1 MAEQLITTQIEEGVA
16 TVTINNPPANTLTTA
31 VMNELESAI
40 KSLIADATV
49 KAAVITG
56 AGNMFIAGADI
67 REIAGLDSAAKA
79 RAVTQRGQAI
89 LNVIEQSPKPVIAA
103 INGLFCLGGG
113 LELALACHMR
123 VASERVRMGLPEIDL
138 GIMPGFG
145 GTQRLPRIVGASK
158 AAELILTGDKITGVE
173 AKAIGLVNKVVPE
186 AEVLKQAQGLAK
198 KIASKSQVSV
208 RSAMTAIGHGL
219 TAPPAAGLQKESE
232 LFGSLCETA
241 DMKEGVKA
249 FLEKRHPKWSDK

>member
-1 MAEQLITTQIEEGVA
+1 MAEQITTQVEEGIATLTIANPPTNVLS
-16 TVTINNPPANTLTTA
+16 TVT
-31 VMNELESAI
+31 MNELEAAV
-40 KSLIADATV
+40 KALIADPAV
-49 KAAVITG
+49 KVAVITG

-67 REIAGLDSAAKA
+67 REIAGLDSAAKG
-79 RAVTQRGQAI
+79 RAVTARGQAI
-89 LNVIEQSPKPVIAA
+89 LDLIERSPKPFIAA

-113 LELALACHMR
+113 LELAMACHMR

-198 KIASKSQVSV
+198 KIGSKSQVAV
-208 RSAMTAIGHGL
+208 RAAMSAIGHGL
-219 TAPPAAGLQKESE
+219 IAPLASGLEKEAE

-249 FLEKRHPKWSDK
+249 FLEKRHPKWLDK

>member
-1 MAEQLITTQIEEGVA
+1 VAEQLVTTQIDEGVA
-16 TVTINNPPANTLTTA
+16 TVTITNPPANTLTMA
-31 VMNELESAI
+31 VMTQLEAAI
-40 KSLIADATV
+40 GALIADPAV
-49 KAAVITG
+49 KAAVVTG

-67 REIAGLDSAAKA
+67 REIAGLDSAAKG
-79 RAVTQRGQAI
+79 RTVTLKGQAI
-89 LNVIEQSPKPVIAA
+89 FNAIERSPKPIIAA

-113 LELALACHMR
+113 LELAMACHMR

-145 GTQRLPRIVGASK
+145 GTQRLPRIVGPSK

-186 AEVLKQAQGLAK
+186 GEVLKQAQGLAK
-198 KIASKSQVSV
+198 KIASKGQVAV
-208 RSAMTAIGHGL
+208 RSAMTAIGHAVTSPL
-219 TAPPAAGLQKESE
+219 SAGLQKEAE
-232 LFGSLCETA
+232 LFGGLCETA

-249 FLEKRHPKWSDK
+249 FLEKRHAKWSDK